1 MSSALLIALAV
12 LVGVL
17 LLTGLVAAARAGP
30 DRRGRSPLEERER
43 AIATQIEIEERD
55 IGEMIEARNAIRRRR
70 GLPSVGEELGE
81 RALDPDD

>member
-1 MSSALLIALAV
+1 VSSALLIALAV
-12 LVGVL
+12 LVLVL
-17 LLTGLVAAARAGP
+17 LLTGLVAAARAGQ

-43 AIATQIEIEERD
+43 AIATQIEVEEHD

-81 RALDPDD
+81 RARDPDD